1 MSSAK
6 RINIT
11 SIAMLAAL
19 SWMQPAFAEEV
30 PPSASAAAGMSAS
43 LSSEP
48 SLVVVADSAAIAAS
62 TRRNPFGS
70 KPVAASALA
79 ARRGGDRVYNDAQL
93 RGVVADNQAS
103 NLTTGMNAI
112 SEGAFSGSSGISTV
126 IQNSGNNVLIQ
137 NSTIV
142 NVQLK

>member
-1 MSSAK
+1 MFP
-6 RINIT
+6 RGT
-11 SIAMLAAL
+11 
-19 SWMQPAFAEEV
+19 
-30 PPSASAAAGMSAS
+30 SASP
-43 LSSEP
+43 SSEP
-48 SLVVVADSAAIAAS
+48 SSVVAADSAAVAAS
-62 TRRNPFGS
+62 TRRSPFGS
-70 KPVAASALA
+70 RPVAASALA